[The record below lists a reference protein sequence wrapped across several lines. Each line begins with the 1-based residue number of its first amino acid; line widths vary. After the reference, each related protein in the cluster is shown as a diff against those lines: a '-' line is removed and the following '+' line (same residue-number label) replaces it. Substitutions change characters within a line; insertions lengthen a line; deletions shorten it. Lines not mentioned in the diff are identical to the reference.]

1 MNTYINDRKL
11 SEYPF
16 FNIGQSPM
24 PPGCITYLGVC
35 IQGSDDHVYPVYA
48 SAITVSMD
56 GVLVSVCRELED
68 DENGEVLGSV
78 YATSAEGSANIPITG
93 STIQGSIS
101 LMIDKELLQNNYG
114 TYNGKFY
121 LDPSCVTYMD
131 ASVTGSLKT
140 VSINGNVYQASQG
153 LNFSCMGGL
162 LELVEDGNVALL
174 KGSQDVDSYS
184 LVVSDTAVRRFV
196 ETINNVNI
204 EGNTNTYPEFEIHVE
219 GGTDSAIQTN
229 VVRGS
234 TTEDSDLV
242 VELIGGGT
250 GFPHCYG
257 GADEAEVR

>member
-35 IQGSDDHVYPVYA
+35 IQGSDEHVHPVYA
-48 SAITVSMD
+48 SAISVSMD

-68 DENGEVLGSV
+68 DENGEVIGSV

-101 LMIDKELLQNNYG
+101 LMIDRELLQNSYG

-121 LDPSCVTYMD
+121 LDPSCVTYIEP
-131 ASVTGSLKT
+131 AVAGTLKT
-140 VSINGNVYQASQG
+140 VGINGSLYQTAQS

-162 LELVEDGNVALL
+162 LELVEDGNVVLL

-184 LVVSDTAVRRFV
+184 LVGSDTSVKRYV
-196 ETINNVNI
+196 ETINNINI
-204 EGNTNTYPEFEIHVE
+204 SGNTETYPAFEIHSE
-219 GGTDSAIQTN
+219 SPEIKLN
-229 VVRGS
+229 VISGS
-234 TTEDSDLV
+234 TTQDSDLIVEV
-242 VELIGGGT
+242 VGT
-250 GFPHCYG
+250 SAFPHCYG
-257 GADEAEVR
+257 EKDEAGA